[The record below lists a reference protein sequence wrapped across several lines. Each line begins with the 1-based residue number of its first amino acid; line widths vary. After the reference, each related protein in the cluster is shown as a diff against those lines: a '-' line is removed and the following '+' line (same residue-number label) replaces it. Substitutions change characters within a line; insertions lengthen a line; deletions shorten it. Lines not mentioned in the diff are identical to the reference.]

1 MDILDTGSQNKET
14 LLITPAHTTMSEA
27 EIEKARKALEKLK
40 FHPREEDQN
49 KLILS
54 RLERLFEESTMEQRE
69 YIITL
74 HKQFEAV
81 LEKQDRIQIE
91 VYRKK
96 FEAIVDT
103 LERELHPYQPTYH

>member
-1 MDILDTGSQNKET
+1 M
-14 LLITPAHTTMSEA
+14 
-27 EIEKARKALEKLK
+27 EKLK